1 MSKPDSISSRREFI
15 ATGAAAAAAWMIVPR
30 HVLGQGLTPPS
41 DLVNIAVIGIN
52 GMGAVN
58 AQAVMSQN
66 IVAICDVDDRLVDA
80 RIDAWRKSLA
90 PPPSSAPRP
99 PARPATPRPPSLPF
113 EVWGPSGLQAAADGR
128 WQTEPANTAL
138 RRFIETQLPRV
149 KRHRDYREMLASQ
162 KDIDAVI
169 IATPDH
175 MHAPIA
181 SAAMAA

>member
-1 MSKPDSISSRREFI
+1 LCRVTFWAR
-15 ATGAAAAAAWMIVPR
+15 AV
-30 HVLGQGLTPPS
+30 TPPS
-41 DLVNIAVIGIN
+41 DLLNIAIVGIN

-90 PPPSSAPRP
+90 PPPPSPPRP
-99 PARPATPRPPSLPF
+99 RARDRRLRRPPSLPSRCGVPRAF
-113 EVWGPSGLQAAADGR
+113 RLRPMHVANES
-128 WQTEPANTAL
+128 ANTGL

-149 KRHRDYREMLASQ
+149 KRHRDYREMFAIQ

-169 IATPDH
+169 IA
-175 MHAPIA
+175 HAGSHA
-181 SAAMAA
+181 RADRLGGDGCR